1 VVKPVKREN
10 SNTTNATGVT
20 AATATTNAS
29 GQNKNKA
36 FSQIKTSLTRQEIIQ
51 LVEAW
56 YLQELQAQWL
66 KAARVADLDL
76 FKPRE
81 EDLPIIIPRC
91 KMLI

>member
-1 VVKPVKREN
+1 MPQAKTRIWLSIILNTIRE
-10 SNTTNATGVT
+10 S
-20 AATATTNAS
+20 
-29 GQNKNKA
+29 NKA

-66 KAARVADLDL
+66 KAARVADSDL

>member
-1 VVKPVKREN
+1 MPQAKTRIWLSIILNTIRE
-10 SNTTNATGVT
+10 S
-20 AATATTNAS
+20 
-29 GQNKNKA
+29 NKA